1 VRFLVLAGLVLALT
15 PAASAGLPNP
25 CALLTNAEVAKALGS
40 KVESRDV
47 VAYPGSRGKTCEW
60 KGANL
65 ATPNSYPV
73 HRSVMI
79 TVSTATKAQFEKGAR
94 QTTGAVPVRGIGG
107 AAYATTGVV
116 KFFYA
121 WQHGFTISVIAGN
134 AIDPIQTEKGVAK
147 IAVTRV

>member
-1 VRFLVLAGLVLALT
+1 VRLLPFALALAFA
-15 PAASAGLPNP
+15 PAASAALPNP

-47 VAYPGSRGKTCEW
+47 VAFPGSRGRTCEW

-65 ATPNSYPV
+65 ASPNSYAV
-73 HRSVMI
+73 QRSVMI

-94 QTTGAVPVRGIGG
+94 QTPGAVAVRGVGG

-121 WQHGFTISVIAGN
+121 WQYGFTISVVAGN
-134 AIDPIQTEKGVAK
+134 AIDPIQTAKAVAK
-147 IAVTRV
+147 LAVKRV